1 MNELHIDLTT
11 PSVFQVLTDVP
22 TMQRWEILRRGK
34 RPYTVAEVSE
44 EARTSPA
51 EAQRSLDLLVEA
63 GLVEMRRATKRC
75 PKITYRATVERFFLA
90 WDSSDPAAVAA
101 WRALRAFTLEYSRRV
116 HDEAVLRPGAE
127 KFAPYNFGGAS
138 SVLLLKEDASK
149 LREAFRAVYGIL
161 AEADQRARESG
172 DPKACIPF
180 HVTFNLIR
188 LWEPELPMAEFFIIE
203 KTNIDHDRVVLQSS
217 AESVLSPRELQ
228 IAKLLE
234 SGMSRP
240 AVARELGLKLN
251 TVASLSKIIYRKLG
265 VGSRAALTARMRI
278 G

>member
-1 MNELHIDLTT
+1 M
-11 PSVFQVLTDVP
+11 
-22 TMQRWEILRRGK
+22 
-34 RPYTVAEVSE
+34 
-44 EARTSPA
+44 
-51 EAQRSLDLLVEA
+51 
-63 GLVEMRRATKRC
+63 
-75 PKITYRATVERFFLA
+75 
-90 WDSSDPAAVAA
+90 
-101 WRALRAFTLEYSRRV
+101 
-116 HDEAVLRPGAE
+116 
-127 KFAPYNFGGAS
+127 
-138 SVLLLKEDASK
+138 
-149 LREAFRAVYGIL
+149 REAFRAVYGIL